1 MSHYQTP
8 KQPQQHDIIV
18 ALLVL
23 LALVLLACWPFALR
37 WLLEWL
43 KP

>member
-1 MSHYQTP
+1 MKRFDTP
-8 KQPQQHDIIV
+8 QQPQQHDIIV

-23 LALVLLACWPFALR
+23 CSLAALCAWPHLLR
-37 WLLEWL
+37 WLLECL